1 MITQN
6 LYIFTVMNAE
16 INDANKPFVPIYV
29 VEIPPST
36 FETANIMNPTIL
48 ANITLVVLITLF
60 LGILRFILSAK
71 QRAVVAA
78 TNKPTTP
85 IE

>member
-1 MITQN
+1 
-6 LYIFTVMNAE
+6 MNAE
-16 INDANKPFVPIYV
+16 INDASKPFVPKYV

-36 FETANIMNPTIL
+36 FETANNINPTIL
-48 ANITLVVLITLF
+48 ANITLVVLMTLF